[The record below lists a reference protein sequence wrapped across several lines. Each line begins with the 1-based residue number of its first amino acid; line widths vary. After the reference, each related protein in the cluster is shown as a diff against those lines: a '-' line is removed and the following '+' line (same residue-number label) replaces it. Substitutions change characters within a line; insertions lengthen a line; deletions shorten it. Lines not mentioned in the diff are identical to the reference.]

1 MEISWLSEAELIK
14 LQKVGA
20 RRLVGLVGKDDEQI
34 ISDMQLYRALMDL
47 GTCSSVAYI
56 VYDSNLDVFSS
67 SSDYSR
73 LLLTFRCLRF
83 DCELQAALR
92 EDRS

>member
-56 VYDSNLDVFSS
+56 AYDSNLDVFSS